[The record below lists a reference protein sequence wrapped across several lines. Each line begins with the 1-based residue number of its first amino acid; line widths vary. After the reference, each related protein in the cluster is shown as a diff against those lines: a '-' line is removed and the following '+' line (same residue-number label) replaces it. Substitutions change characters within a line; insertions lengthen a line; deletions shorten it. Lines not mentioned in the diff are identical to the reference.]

1 MLYTL
6 TYRTEESGFKRF
18 YEEISQRIVVSY
30 GIFLRRLPKTR
41 KDLRKMSENKEPKRI
56 SGALKKFFG
65 VGDFGFTLMS
75 NIDTYY
81 ASYFF
86 TNIAKFS
93 TGIVAIMT
101 TISAITDAI
110 LSMMYGAFMN
120 KGKAKKWGRY
130 RSWLVMTPWLVP
142 FLYAGQFIKLGN
154 GTAAVIF
161 VTLAMITSRIAWN
174 LPYVASISMINVAAK
189 TSEDRMALSSTRS
202 IWTSAASVVYSFV
215 GPAVVLFFTNVL
227 KGETYSYAA
236 TAFAFACLMFAGMY
250 AHFVMFKGYE
260 PTGAQE
266 EAMRTEALKNQAE
279 TADQPKV
286 KALDAITCNP
296 HLIALIVSDMLKY
309 VVFFLVNGMAAY
321 YFIYISGN
329 DKLMTPFMF
338 AANVL
343 GIIASY
349 LARHVVGKLGGKNS
363 MVLSYVLMAAAGL
376 LAYVLRSNTT
386 VVIVL
391 MSILM
396 FFMYISNTADPELY
410 ANCAA
415 FSGQKLGYDV
425 TGTVMGLLTVPIK
438 LGIVARGL
446 LISGCLALGSY
457 TAAMAEISYFTPDR
471 AGELLTL
478 QNGVCM
484 GFMVIPAACVL
495 AAALLLQFG
504 YKLERA

>member
-1 MLYTL
+1 
-6 TYRTEESGFKRF
+6 
-18 YEEISQRIVVSY
+18 
-30 GIFLRRLPKTR
+30 
-41 KDLRKMSENKEPKRI
+41 MSEQKEPKRI

-75 NIDTYY
+75 NIDTFY

-93 TGIVAIMT
+93 TGIVAVMT
-101 TISAITDAI
+101 TISAVVDAI

-130 RSWLVMTPWLVP
+130 RSWLIMTPWLVP
-142 FLYAGQFIKLGN
+142 FLYAGQFIRIGN
-154 GTAAVIF
+154 GMAAVVF

-174 LPYVASISMINVAAK
+174 LPYIASISMINVAAK
-189 TSEDRMALSSTRS
+189 TPEDRMALSSSRS

-215 GPAVVLFFTNVL
+215 GPAVVSFFASIV
-227 KGETYSYAA
+227 GEANSYAA
-236 TAFAFACLMFAGMY
+236 TAFAFSCLMFAGMY

-260 PTGAQE
+260 PTGEE
-266 EAMRTEALKNQAE
+266 EAAMAAAMQNQA
-279 TADQPKV
+279 ADQPKV
-286 KALDAITCNP
+286 KAMDAVSCNP
-296 HLIALIVSDMLKY
+296 HLIALLLSDMLKY

-321 YFIYISGN
+321 YFTYLSGN
-329 DKLMTPFMF
+329 PGLMTPFML

-363 MVLSYVLMAAAGL
+363 IILSYIIMAAAGF
-376 LAYVLRSNTT
+376 LAFVLRSNTT
-386 VVIVL
+386 IVIVL

-410 ANCAA
+410 ANCAQ
-415 FSGQKLGYDV
+415 FSGEKLGYDV

-446 LISGCLALGSY
+446 LISGCLALGAY
-457 TAAMAEISYFTPDR
+457 TSAMADMSYFTE
-471 AGELLTL
+471 ANAAELTTL
-478 QNGVCM
+478 QNGVCA
-484 GFMVIPAACVL
+484 GFMIIPAVCVL
-495 AAALLLQFG
+495 AGALLLQFG
-504 YKLERA
+504 YKLGKNN